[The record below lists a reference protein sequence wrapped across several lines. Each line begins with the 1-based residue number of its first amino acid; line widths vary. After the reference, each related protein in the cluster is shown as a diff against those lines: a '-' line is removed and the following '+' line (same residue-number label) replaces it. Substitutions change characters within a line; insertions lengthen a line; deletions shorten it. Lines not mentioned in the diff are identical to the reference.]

1 MPFQQ
6 HPAHANELQLVVRTA
21 GDPTRMALNVA
32 RKMRALDPEIAIQTT
47 TLESMVA
54 SSVAIPRF
62 RTWLVGAFAAVAL
75 LLAMAGVYG
84 VMAYVVNRRTG
95 ELGLRMALGCA
106 PGGVLRLVLV
116 RAMTLAAAGLAAGVA
131 LSVAVAHVLATLLP
145 GVRPTD
151 AWGYVPAAFA
161 IALVTLVAAIAP
173 AWRAARIDP
182 AVALRGE

>member
-1 MPFQQ
+1 
-6 HPAHANELQLVVRTA
+6 
-21 GDPTRMALNVA
+21 
-32 RKMRALDPEIAIQTT
+32 
-47 TLESMVA
+47 MVA
-54 SSVAIPRF
+54 SSVAIPRL

-106 PGGVLRLVLV
+106 PGGVVRLVLV
-116 RAMTLAAAGLAAGVA
+116 RAMALAAAGLAAGLA
-131 LSVAVAHVLATLLP
+131 LSVAAARVLATLLP

-151 AWGYVPAAFA
+151 ARGYASAALA